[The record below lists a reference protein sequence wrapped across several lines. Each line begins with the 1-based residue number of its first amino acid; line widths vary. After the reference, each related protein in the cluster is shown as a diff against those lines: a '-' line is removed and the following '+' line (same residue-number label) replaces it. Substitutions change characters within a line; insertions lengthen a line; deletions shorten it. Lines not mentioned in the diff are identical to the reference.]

1 MENSFKKLKT
11 TTIKDFRIK
20 FFEQFE
26 NNSELIK
33 EFSKF
38 TNLNNSMS
46 LYDDFI
52 KYSIKILQQK
62 MFDEQR
68 NPYLS
73 FYLIYHLNRLRLLF
87 RHYMTIMRV

>member
-1 MENSFKKLKT
+1 MENRFEKLKT

-38 TNLNNSMS
+38 TNLNKSMS
-46 LYDDFI
+46 LYYDFI
-52 KYSIKILQQK
+52 KYSIKILQQR
-62 MFDEQR
+62 M
-68 NPYLS
+68 
-73 FYLIYHLNRLRLLF
+73 
-87 RHYMTIMRV
+87 